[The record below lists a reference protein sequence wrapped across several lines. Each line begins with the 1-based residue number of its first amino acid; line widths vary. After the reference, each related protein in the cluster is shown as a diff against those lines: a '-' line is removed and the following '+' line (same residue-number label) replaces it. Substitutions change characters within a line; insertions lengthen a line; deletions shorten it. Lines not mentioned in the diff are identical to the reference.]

1 MKDKFYKERAWIK
14 KKVSSGVSKKELY
27 NTVGMFSNKSKKK
40 VMQQKGITS
49 KEYDKRYNFLFNV
62 FNLLEKDI
70 ERR

>member
-1 MKDKFYKERAWIK
+1 MIDKYYRERTWIK
-14 KKVSSGVSKKELY
+14 KKLHSGVSKKELY
-27 NTVGMFSNKSKKK
+27 NSVGMFSNKTKKK